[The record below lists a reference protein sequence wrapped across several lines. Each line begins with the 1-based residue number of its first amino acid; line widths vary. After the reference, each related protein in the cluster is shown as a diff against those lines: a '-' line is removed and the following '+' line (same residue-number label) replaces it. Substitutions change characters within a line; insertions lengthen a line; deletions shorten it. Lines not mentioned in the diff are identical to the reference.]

1 MTRKKKQL
9 LCEENLRHNEYY
21 GMQDTFDNLYAA
33 SKNGEVFTDLMSIVL
48 QRENILLAYRN
59 IKKNTGSKT
68 CGTDKLTI
76 RDIGK
81 CSPDEVVEKVRFI
94 VNGSEHGYRPK
105 PVRRKEIPKPYD
117 PSKTKG
123 YLQSDIVKGDKFADK
138 AIYSITDQGRAYFK
152 ELMASYV
159 AGPVPLLFDFNVV
172 ITNLNKMDKA
182 EALELVST
190 LRRSIQSSA
199 ESNEGYAWEFADIPL
214 VGRTIFEQQQL
225 LYRALLEWLDHFEG
239 QFLEE

>member
-94 VNGSEHGYRPK
+94 VNGRHS
-105 PVRRKEIPKPYD
+105 
-117 PSKTKG
+117 
-123 YLQSDIVKGDKFADK
+123 Q
-138 AIYSITDQGRAYFK
+138 
-152 ELMASYV
+152 
-159 AGPVPLLFDFNVV
+159 
-172 ITNLNKMDKA
+172 
-182 EALELVST
+182 
-190 LRRSIQSSA
+190 
-199 ESNEGYAWEFADIPL
+199 
-214 VGRTIFEQQQL
+214 
-225 LYRALLEWLDHFEG
+225 
-239 QFLEE
+239 